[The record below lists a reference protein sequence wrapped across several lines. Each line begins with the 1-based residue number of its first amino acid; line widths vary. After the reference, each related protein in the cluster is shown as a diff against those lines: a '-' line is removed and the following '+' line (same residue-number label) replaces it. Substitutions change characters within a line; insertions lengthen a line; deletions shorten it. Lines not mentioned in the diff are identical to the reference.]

1 MKKGLFSLFFI
12 ATMLPMSLEAGDS
25 IVHEAEQLVQ
35 ALRVTCSGISD
46 EIAKVGNVSKVNT
59 AVSVAGTAASGGA
72 LAVGIMK
79 SREDEEIEQLIA
91 DMCDNGGC
99 TPEGVEAMSD
109 EDFFEKVLMPMGRI
123 AELQEKIDR
132 SKKLGNWRTGLM
144 AGTVGTN
151 LVSAIIAGL
160 NKDQSDLIQHVT
172 ACNEMLNSV
181 SGMETALK
189 VAGVDPIRNPVMK
202 QLRDIRDWCMP
213 IDVSSVEKIEDR
225 MKVVMGTSVA
235 GVAIGVVGV
244 GASAAANSD
253 KYTEAESKVVLTEE
267 EKKKEKALNTTAN
280 VMAGANVVTG
290 AVETGFNISLITLT
304 KKLIEQAERCEGV
317 L

>member
-1 MKKGLFSLFFI
+1 
-12 ATMLPMSLEAGDS
+12 MLPMSLEAGDS

-72 LAVGIMK
+72 LAAGIMK
-79 SREDEEIEQLIA
+79 TREDEEIEQLIA
-91 DMCDNGGC
+91 EMCDNGGC

-109 EDFFEKVLMPMGRI
+109 EDFFENVLMPMGRI
-123 AELQEKIDR
+123 AELQEKIDQ

-151 LVSAIIAGL
+151 LASAIIAGL

-189 VAGVDPIRNPVMK
+189 VAGVDPFRNPVMK

-235 GVAIGVVGV
+235 GVAIGAVGV
-244 GASAAANSD
+244 GTSIAANSD
-253 KYTEAESKVVLTEE
+253 KYTEAESKIGLTET
-267 EKKKEKALNTTAN
+267 EKKKEKALNTTAS
-280 VMAGANVVTG
+280 VMAGVNVVTG

-304 KKLIEQAERCEGV
+304 KKLIEQAERCEKV